1 VRHGPCPNWAPCS
14 TGRGCVNGKKSL
26 DCKRL
31 PKPGRAVGFNSVRG
45 GPPRARE
52 GHPGPFGRSPA
63 SRTRAGQYEREGLFY
78 VCLYCADLDD
88 VHWSDSGGGKRGEL
102 SPSGVR
108 VRRLRQL
115 RELLAPYRWTVDQPG
130 STRQLVLSSPTGST
144 ELVADLG
151 ALWFLTDR
159 LLPNRLDPLDPELL
173 SRLEAGADRRGF
185 EA

>member
-1 VRHGPCPNWAPCS
+1 VPQLGTLLDRAWLCQWEEEPLLQTFAEARSRGRFQFCPGWS
-14 TGRGCVNGKKSL
+14 DTGA
-26 DCKRL
+26 
-31 PKPGRAVGFNSVRG
+31 GRT
-45 GPPRARE
+45 
-52 GHPGPFGRSPA
+52 PGPFGRSPA
-63 SRTRAGQYEREGLFY
+63 SRTRADQYEREGLFY

-88 VHWSDSGGGKRGEL
+88 VHWSDSGGGERGEL

-108 VRRLRQL
+108 VRRLGQL

>member
-1 VRHGPCPNWAPCS
+1 
-14 TGRGCVNGKKSL
+14 
-26 DCKRL
+26 
-31 PKPGRAVGFNSVRG
+31 
-45 GPPRARE
+45 
-52 GHPGPFGRSPA
+52 
-63 SRTRAGQYEREGLFY
+63 LFY

-88 VHWSDSGGGKRGEL
+88 VHWSDSGGGERGEL